1 MRGPGRV
8 RGRALTST
16 MARSTRGG
24 RGRPRQSHNL
34 PQSSS
39 QHMAAKSAY
48 DALAAPFT
56 TWVLGPK
63 FVRNSS
69 CSRAGQAACRIVVG
83 PRCPPKAS
91 ELPSTPTKVGR
102 PSCVACSGHPLPTR
116 FVMVE
121 MIGSVER
128 GGASVMRVEV
138 SAFRLLQDCAMTVA
152 GSCASSTDLR
162 GWWTAT

>member
-1 MRGPGRV
+1 
-8 RGRALTST
+8 
-16 MARSTRGG
+16 
-24 RGRPRQSHNL
+24 
-34 PQSSS
+34 
-39 QHMAAKSAY
+39 MAAKSAY

-102 PSCVACSGHPLPTR
+102 PNCVACSGHPLPTR

-121 MIGSVER
+121 MIGSVELEGPVLCEWR
-128 GGASVMRVEV
+128 FQLFGCCRIV
-138 SAFRLLQDCAMTVA
+138 DCCRFV
-152 GSCASSTDLR
+152 CKFNR
-162 GWWTAT
+162 P

>member
-1 MRGPGRV
+1 
-8 RGRALTST
+8 
-16 MARSTRGG
+16 
-24 RGRPRQSHNL
+24 
-34 PQSSS
+34 
-39 QHMAAKSAY
+39 MAAKSAY

-102 PSCVACSGHPLPTR
+102 PNCVACSGHPLPTR

-128 GGASVMRVEV
+128 VGPVLCEWRFQLFGCCRIVR
-138 SAFRLLQDCAMTVA
+138 
-152 GSCASSTDLR
+152 
-162 GWWTAT
+162 

>member
-1 MRGPGRV
+1 MSGPGRV

-102 PSCVACSGHPLPTR
+102 PNCVACSGHPLPTR

-128 GGASVMRVEV
+128 VGQCYASGGFSF
-138 SAFRLLQDCAMTVA
+138 SAAAGLCDDCCRFV
-152 GSCASSTDLR
+152 CKFNR
-162 GWWTAT
+162 P

>member
-1 MRGPGRV
+1 
-8 RGRALTST
+8 

-69 CSRAGQAACRIVVG
+69 CSRAGQAACRVVVG

-102 PSCVACSGHPLPTR
+102 PNCVACSGHPLPTR

-121 MIGSVER
+121 MIGSVC
-128 GGASVMRVEV
+128 GGLEV
-138 SAFRLLQDCAMTVA
+138 SVPRSRLLQVVRMTGAA
-152 GSCASSTDLR
+152 GSCASSLPTL
-162 GWWTAT
+162 GGWTAT